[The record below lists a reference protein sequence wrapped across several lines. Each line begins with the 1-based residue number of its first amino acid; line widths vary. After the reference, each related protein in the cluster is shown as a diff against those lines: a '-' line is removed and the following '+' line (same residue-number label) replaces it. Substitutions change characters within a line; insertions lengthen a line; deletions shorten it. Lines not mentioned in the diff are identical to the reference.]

1 MPPGATAVALTVTYT
16 NVAAPGFLTVWPTGQ
31 PRPNASTSNPNGP
44 GDIRSN
50 LALVATG
57 SGGHVSIYSQHRADV
72 VVDVVGWFAAGTGS
86 QGLFTVVA
94 PQRVADSRLPA
105 APFPRIGSGA
115 EVAMDFTTSTPGA
128 DAAVLYNLTVTNPI
142 AGGFITAH
150 PSGTARPNASSV
162 NWSGP
167 GQNRAA
173 LTISSLSGASTVKLY
188 ALTSVDA
195 IIDVS
200 GWFQK

>member
-1 MPPGATAVALTVTYT
+1 M
-16 NVAAPGFLTVWPTGQ
+16 WPTGQ
-31 PRPNASTSNPNGP
+31 PRPNASTSNPTGP

-50 LALVATG
+50 LALVALG
-57 SGGHVSIYSQHRADV
+57 SGGKVSIFSQHRADV
-72 VVDVVGWFAAGTGS
+72 VVDVVGWFTAGAGT
-86 QGLFTVVA
+86 QGMFTAVT

-105 APFPRIGSGA
+105 SPFPRIGSGA
-115 EVAMDFTTSTPGA
+115 EVAMDFTTLMPGA
-128 DAAVLYNLTVTNPI
+128 DAAVLYNLTATNSS

-150 PSGTARPNASSV
+150 PSGTPRPNASSV
-162 NWSGP
+162 NWSAA

-173 LTISSLSGASTVKLY
+173 LTISSLSGANTVKLY

-200 GWFQK
+200 GWFEK